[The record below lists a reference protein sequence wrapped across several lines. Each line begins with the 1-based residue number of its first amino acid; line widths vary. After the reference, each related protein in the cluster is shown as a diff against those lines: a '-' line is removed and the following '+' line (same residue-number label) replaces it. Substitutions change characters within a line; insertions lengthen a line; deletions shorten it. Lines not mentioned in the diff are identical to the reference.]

1 MLYRLAAAAVLAAHL
16 AFILFALFG
25 ALAALKRRWVIA
37 LHLPAAAWGFFVE
50 LTGRTCPLTF
60 AENYF
65 RALAGQAGYP
75 ESFVEHYLL
84 AIVYPSGLTR
94 GAQLVLSGIVIAV
107 NAAIYGWLFARRR
120 GRAFATVRNPR
131 KRA

>member
-1 MLYRLAAAAVLAAHL
+1 MLYRLAAAAVLVAHL

-50 LTGRTCPLTF
+50 LTGRTCPLTY

-65 RALAGQAGYP
+65 RALAGQAGYA

-84 AIVYPSGLTR
+84 AVVYPAGLTR
-94 GAQLVLSGIVIAV
+94 GVQLVLAGVVVAI
-107 NAAIYGWLFARRR
+107 NAAVYAWLLARWRR
-120 GRAFATVRNPR
+120 QASATPR
-131 KRA
+131 KAA